1 MLEINFTE
9 NINPRFTG
17 LGFTDY
23 MYVQRFGDGDWYS
36 ADIMPY
42 GECLQPVQSTGLRFG
57 LNVCETIRATLDKD
71 GKICL
76 FRSNAYLTSL
86 LEKADAI
93 GLPIFDH
100 ERLMYAIEELVKIER
115 RFVTENT
122 VLFVTVMIS
131 ATDCGVT
138 PLPVST
144 AILTVTVEATEKTP
158 MDTLSATKNNIQL
171 DATYGRYAVSA
182 CGYPIFFRMDGKII
196 SPKNNEVMTD
206 SLLRLTREWGI
217 EWEDGCVSMDEAV
230 KAHAEGRLAEVFC
243 VDDRALIHAVT
254 ELEYNGKKITLETGK
269 LSRKLYDTLCSVE
282 RGTFVAHPKWTVR
295 L

>member
-23 MYVQRFGDGDWYS
+23 MYVQRFKDGDWYS

-42 GECLQPVQSTGLRFG
+42 GEFLQPVQSTGLRFG

-86 LEKADAI
+86 LEKADAA

-100 ERLMYAIEELVKIER
+100 ERLLYVIEELVKIER
-115 RFVTENT
+115 RFVTEDT

-131 ATDCGVT
+131 AADSGVI
-138 PLPVST
+138 PLPVSS
-144 AILTVTVEATEKTP
+144 AVLTVTVEATQKQD
-158 MDTLSATKNNIQL
+158 MAVLSAAGGNLKL
-171 DATYGRYAVSA
+171 DDTFKRYAVSV
-182 CGYPIFFRMDGKII
+182 CGYPLFFRMDGKII
-196 SPKNNEVMTD
+196 SPKNNEVITD
-206 SLLRLTREWGI
+206 SLLRLTNDWGI
-217 EWEDGCVSMDEAV
+217 DWEDGYVSMDEV
-230 KAHAEGRLAEVFC
+230 LKAHSEGRLAEVFC
-243 VDDRALIHAVT
+243 VDDRNFIHSVT
-254 ELEYNGKKITLETGK
+254 ELEYKGKTISLEAGK
-269 LSRKLYDTLCSVE
+269 LSRKLYDTLCSIE
-282 RGTFVAHPKWTVR
+282 RGTFIAHPKWTVR